1 MKNTKLQ
8 DAARLV
14 AAGLIGVLVTGAA
27 LAQGAPPQ
35 AGAAGAGGPPPGGGN
50 AGPSGPPG
58 ANLAR
63 STANGPPGRP
73 SDKLW
78 NFVGVWSVV
87 DSGRPSGGPVPK
99 EGFIKF
105 KPEWEAKRKELA
117 RQDSSGEVIAGRNA
131 KCIPTGLPDL
141 YTFGFTVAANADYM
155 LVLGGYG
162 TIQPILFNRK
172 QHTASNQLFPTYQ
185 GESLGHWEGST
196 LVVDV
201 VGLDPTN
208 EITYAL
214 PINDPDMHIVERWTM
229 LDKNRL
235 ELILRIEAP
244 AALYEPWTYRM
255 VYQRR
260 PGSEAVGEI
269 TYCDRPSVNNSLDL
283 TPPSG
288 GYVPPGADK

>member
-1 MKNTKLQ
+1 MKTMI
-8 DAARLV
+8 AAR
-14 AAGLIGVLVTGAA
+14 AARIAALGVLVMASGSV

-35 AGAAGAGGPPPGGGN
+35 GGAPRGGADVGPN
-50 AGPSGPPG
+50 GPPG
-58 ANLAR
+58 ANLAK

-73 SDKLW
+73 SDKVW
-78 NFVGVWSVV
+78 NLVGVWSAIE
-87 DSGRPSGGPVPK
+87 SGRPSGGPVPK

-117 RQDSSGEVIAGRNA
+117 RQEAAGEVIAGRNA

-141 YTFGFTVAANADYM
+141 YTFGFTITANADYL

-162 TIQPILFNRK
+162 TIQPIYLNKK
-172 QHTASNQLFPTYQ
+172 QHTAANLLFPSYQ
-185 GESLGHWEGST
+185 GESIGHWEGNT

-201 VGLDPTN
+201 VGLDPGN

-214 PINDPDMHIVERWTM
+214 PLNDPNTHIVERWTL
-229 LDKNRL
+229 LDQNRL
-235 ELILRIEAP
+235 ELVLRIEAP

-255 VYQRR
+255 VYGRR
-260 PGSEAVGEI
+260 PGSEVVGAI

-283 TPPSG
+283 TPPSD
-288 GYVPPGADK
+288 GYVPPGADR